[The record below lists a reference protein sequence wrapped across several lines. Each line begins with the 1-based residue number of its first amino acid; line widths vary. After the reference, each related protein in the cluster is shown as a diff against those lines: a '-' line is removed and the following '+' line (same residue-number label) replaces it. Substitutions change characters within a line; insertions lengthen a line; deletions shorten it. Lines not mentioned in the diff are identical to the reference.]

1 MLLKQ
6 EILLALFI
14 KSVNC
19 KENKTSSLLDF
30 STYIEGNKSKFTDFF
45 GLFFV
50 ITHDGVDDA

>member
-30 STYIEGNKSKFTDFF
+30 SAYIEGSKSKFTDFF
-45 GLFFV
+45 GLSFV
-50 ITHDGVDDA
+50 TTHDGVDDA